1 MHDARAV
8 ANAILD
14 AASQQGLAL
23 SNLKLQ
29 KLLFFV
35 HGQFL
40 LEIGEPL
47 VEGEFE
53 AWQHGPVHPLA
64 YAAFKEWGP
73 RDIGARA
80 SRFDPVAR
88 TLSPIPSVTDP
99 LVIRYVFRV
108 MGTLGS
114 LSASQLRALTHKA
127 GGPWQRTVESA
138 TTSANIGLKIKTDL
152 IRQSFAELTIVRAL
166 REEEDASRGDLRE
179 NTPYS

>member
-14 AASQQGLAL
+14 AAAQQGLAL

-35 HGQFL
+35 HGQYL
-40 LEIGEPL
+40 LEVGQPL

-53 AWQHGPVHPLA
+53 AWQHGPVHPVA

-73 RDIGARA
+73 RDIEGRA
-80 SRFDPVAR
+80 ERLDPVAR
-88 TLSPIPSVTDP
+88 TRTAIPSTTDP
-99 LVIRYVFRV
+99 VAIRYVFRIV
-108 MGTLGS
+108 GTLGA
-114 LSASQLRALTHKA
+114 LSASRLRALTHKA
-127 GGPWQRTVESA
+127 GGPWQLTVQSA
-138 TTSANIGLKIKTDL
+138 DTSANLGMKIKTDL

-166 REEEDASRGDLRE
+166 WEEEDASRGELRE
-179 NTPYS
+179 NSPYS